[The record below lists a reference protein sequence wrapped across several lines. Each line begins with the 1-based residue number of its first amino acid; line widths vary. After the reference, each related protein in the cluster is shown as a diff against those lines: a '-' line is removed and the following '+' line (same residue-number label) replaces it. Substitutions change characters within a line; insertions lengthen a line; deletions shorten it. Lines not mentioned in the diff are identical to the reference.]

1 MVRRVLT
8 VKGDREMVSR
18 VVVDESALRLG
29 VALEHAAEKGL
40 KVLVH
45 RALLKHVQTRAFAGD
60 VAALEGLKHLTETD
74 NELVEYVGD
83 VGEGEWRDAVLE
95 YCRNNNEQLLTS
107 DPLVAKV
114 AESMGIKCI
123 YTVPEPPFNLESV
136 FAGDVM
142 SLHVKEGLE
151 PRIKRGHPGRWVFE
165 SIREKPTTRR
175 EIEALV
181 AYIMKMAYGV
191 FGTEAFVEVDKP
203 ELTILQLGQFRI
215 VITRPPLSDGMEMTV
230 VKPVIRVKLED
241 YELPPK
247 VLERLERR
255 AEGILIAGPPG
266 MGKSTF
272 AQALAE
278 HYRNMRKVV
287 KTVESPRD
295 LNLPPDIT
303 QYSKSAAAEG
313 EIHNVLLLS
322 RPDYTVFDEMREA
335 RDFEMYI
342 DLRYA
347 GIGMIGVIHASTP
360 IDALH
365 RIANKVDIGILPSIV
380 DTLIF
385 MDKGRVASIH
395 TLEVVVKV
403 PTGLK
408 RADLARPTVVVKDFL
423 NDTPLYE
430 LYVFGERV
438 FFVPVKQS
446 EERGDEK
453 TLFKRFISKHISDY
467 SLEIVGNRL
476 IISIQPSDMR
486 IYFKKCQNRVLKMA
500 RQLGLSVEVVP
511 KPQPSR

>member
-1 MVRRVLT
+1 
-8 VKGDREMVSR
+8 
-18 VVVDESALRLG
+18 
-29 VALEHAAEKGL
+29 
-40 KVLVH
+40 
-45 RALLKHVQTRAFAGD
+45 
-60 VAALEGLKHLTETD
+60 
-74 NELVEYVGD
+74 
-83 VGEGEWRDAVLE
+83 
-95 YCRNNNEQLLTS
+95 
-107 DPLVAKV
+107 
-114 AESMGIKCI
+114 
-123 YTVPEPPFNLESV
+123 V

-151 PRIKRGHPGRWVFE
+151 PKIKRGHPGRWVFE
-165 SIREKPTTRR
+165 SIREKPVTRT
-175 EIEALV
+175 EMESLV
-181 AYIMKMAYGV
+181 AYIMKTAYGV

-215 VITRPPLSDGMEMTV
+215 VITRPPLSDGMEITV

-241 YELPPK
+241 YSLPPK

-278 HYRNMRKVV
+278 HYRNMRRVV

-295 LNLPPDIT
+295 LDLPPDIT
-303 QYSKSAAAEG
+303 QYSKSAADDGA
-313 EIHNVLLLS
+313 IHSVLLLS

-403 PTGLK
+403 PAGLK

-423 NDTPLYE
+423 NDKPVYE

-438 FFVPVKQS
+438 FFVPVQPS
-446 EERGDEK
+446 EQHGDEAVA
-453 TLFKRFISKHISDY
+453 FRRIIAKHISDF
-467 SLEIVGNRL
+467 SVEVFGDRL
-476 IISIQPSDMR
+476 VVKISPADMR
-486 IYFKKCQNRVLKMA
+486 TYFKKCQNRVLKLA
-500 RQLGLSVEVVP
+500 RQAGLSVEVSP
-511 KPQPSR
+511 RNR

>member
-1 MVRRVLT
+1 MN
-8 VKGDREMVSR
+8 VSS
-18 VVVDESALRLG
+18 VVVDESALRLS
-29 VALEHAAEKGL
+29 VAVDYAVEFGL
-40 KVLVH
+40 RVLVH
-45 RALLKHVQTRAFAGD
+45 RSLLKHLQERAFAGD
-60 VAALEGLKHLTETD
+60 LASLDGLRKLTSLAESR
-74 NELVEYVGD
+74 VEF
-83 VGEGEWRDAVLE
+83 VGEPGEKGWRDDVLE
-95 YCRNNNEQLLTS
+95 YCRKNHETLLTS
-107 DPLVAKV
+107 DPLVARV
-114 AESMGIKCI
+114 AESMGVK
-123 YTVPEPPFNLESV
+123 YRYMVPEPPIQIESV

-165 SIREKPTTRR
+165 SIREKPITRT
-175 EIEALV
+175 ELESLV
-181 AYIMKMAYGV
+181 AYIMKSAYDA

-241 YELPPK
+241 YRLPPK
-247 VLERLERR
+247 VLERLDKR

-303 QYSKSAAAEG
+303 QYSKSAAEDG
-313 EIHNVLLLS
+313 EIHSVLLLS

-365 RIANKVDIGILPSIV
+365 RIANRVDIGVLPSIV

-385 MDKGRVASIH
+385 MDKGKVASIH
-395 TLEVVVKV
+395 TLEIVVKV
-403 PTGLK
+403 PAGLK
-408 RADLARPTVVVKDFL
+408 RADLARPTVIVKDFL
-423 NDTPLYE
+423 NDEPEYE

-438 FFVPVKQS
+438 FFVPVKQHES
-446 EERGDEK
+446 RNDEAAM
-453 TLFKRFISKHISDY
+453 FRR
-467 SLEIVGNRL
+467 IVGKHL
-476 IISIQPSDMR
+476 SDFDLTISGDQVVIEINPEEMR
-486 IYFKKCQNRVLKMA
+486 TYFKKCQNKVLKLA
-500 RQLGLSVEVVP
+500 RHAGLNVEVVP
-511 KPQPSR
+511 KQGRTS

>member
-1 MVRRVLT
+1 M
-8 VKGDREMVSR
+8 GSS
-18 VVVDESALRLG
+18 VVVDESALRLS
-29 VALEHAAEKGL
+29 VAVEQAVGEGWKI
-40 KVLVH
+40 LVH
-45 RALLKHVQTRAFAGD
+45 KALLKHVQERAFAGD
-60 VAALEGLKHLTETD
+60 LAALEGLKKLTESAGG
-74 NELVEYVGD
+74 NVEYVGELSS
-83 VGEGEWRDAVLE
+83 EGWRDAVLE
-95 YCRNNNEQLLTS
+95 YCRRSGETLLTS
-107 DPLVAKV
+107 DPLVARV
-114 AESMGIKCI
+114 AESIGIKCI
-123 YTVPEPPFNLESV
+123 YMVPSPPLQMESV

-151 PRIKRGHPGRWVFE
+151 PKIKRGHPGRWVFE
-165 SIREKPTTRR
+165 SIRDKPVTRT
-175 EIEALV
+175 EMESLIAH
-181 AYIMKMAYGV
+181 IMKTAYGV

-215 VITRPPLSDGMEMTV
+215 VVTRPPLSDGMEITV

-241 YELPPK
+241 YSLPPK

-278 HYRNMRKVV
+278 YYRNMRRVV

-295 LNLPPDIT
+295 LDLPPDIT
-303 QYSKSAAAEG
+303 QYSKSAADDGA
-313 EIHNVLLLS
+313 IHSVLLLS

-403 PTGLK
+403 PAGLK

-423 NDTPLYE
+423 NDKPVYE

-438 FFVPVKQS
+438 FFVPVQPG
-446 EERGDEK
+446 EQHGDEANV
-453 TLFKRFISKHISDY
+453 FRRIIAKHISDF
-467 SLEIVGNRL
+467 SVEVLGDRL
-476 IISIQPSDMR
+476 VVKISPADMR
-486 IYFKKCQNRVLKMA
+486 TYFKKCQNRVLKLA
-500 RQLGLSVEVVP
+500 RQAGLSVEVSP
-511 KPQPSR
+511 RNR

>member
-1 MVRRVLT
+1 
-8 VKGDREMVSR
+8 MVSNI
-18 VVVDESALRLG
+18 VVDESALRLG
-29 VALEHAAEKGL
+29 VGL
-40 KVLVH
+40 DRVVKDGSKILIH
-45 RALLKHVQTRAFAGD
+45 RTLLKYVQERAFAGD
-60 VAALEGLKHLTETD
+60 LSALEGLRKLTESAGK
-74 NELVEYVGD
+74 NVEYVGEP
-83 VGEGEWRDAVLE
+83 VEGGWRDAVLE
-95 YCRNNNEQLLTS
+95 YCRRNGETLLTS
-107 DPLVAKV
+107 DPLVARV
-114 AESMGIKCI
+114 AESIGIRCI
-123 YTVPEPPFNLESV
+123 YTVPEPPIQIESV
-136 FAGDVM
+136 FIDDVM

-151 PRIKRGHPGRWVFE
+151 PKIKRGHPGRWIFE
-165 SIREKPTTRR
+165 SVRDKALTRT
-175 EIEALV
+175 EMEALV
-181 AYIMKMAYGV
+181 AHVMKIAYGV
-191 FGTEAFVEVDKP
+191 FGTDAFVEVDKP
-203 ELTILQLGQFRI
+203 ELTILQLGQYRI

-241 YELPPK
+241 YSLPPK

-278 HYRNMRKVV
+278 HYRNMKRVV

-303 QYSKSAAAEG
+303 QYSKSASDDG
-313 EIHNVLLLS
+313 SIHNVLLLS
-322 RPDYTVFDEMREA
+322 RPDYTVFDEMRESK
-335 RDFEMYI
+335 DFEMYI

-395 TLEVVVKV
+395 TLEIVVKV

-423 NDTPLYE
+423 NETPVYE

-438 FFVPVKQS
+438 FFVPVKPS
-446 EERGDEK
+446 EDHADETAVFRK
-453 TLFKRFISKHISDY
+453 IISKHLTDFSVELSGDTLY
-467 SLEIVGNRL
+467 VKLR
-476 IISIQPSDMR
+476 PSDMR
-486 IYFKKCQNRVLKMA
+486 TYFKKCQNKVLKIA
-500 RQLGLSVEVVP
+500 RQSGLSVEVSP
-511 KPQPSR
+511 RNR

>member
-1 MVRRVLT
+1 M
-8 VKGDREMVSR
+8 R

-29 VALEHAAEKGL
+29 VAGEFAAEHGGA
-40 KVLVH
+40 VLVH
-45 RALLKHVQTRAFAGD
+45 RALLKHLQERAFSGD
-60 VAALEGLKHLTETD
+60 LAALDGLRS
-74 NELVEYVGD
+74 LVASYGERVEF
-83 VGEGEWRDAVLE
+83 VGEAGGDGWRDAVLE
-95 YCRNNNEQLLTS
+95 YCRSNHETLLTA
-107 DPLVAKV
+107 DPLVARV
-114 AESMGIKCI
+114 AESMGVS
-123 YTVPEPPFNLESV
+123 YRYMVPEPPLQLESV
-136 FAGDVM
+136 FSGDVM

-165 SIREKPTTRR
+165 SIRDKPMSRT
-175 EIEALV
+175 EIESLV
-181 AYIMKMAYGV
+181 STIMKTAFDV
-191 FGTEAFVEVDKP
+191 FGTEAFVEIDKP

-230 VKPVIRVKLED
+230 VKPVLRVRLDD
-241 YELPPK
+241 YRLPSK
-247 VLERLERR
+247 VLERLEKR

-278 HYRNMRKVV
+278 YYRNMRKVV

-303 QYSKSAAAEG
+303 QYSKSAAKDG

-365 RIANKVDIGILPSIV
+365 RIANRVDIGILPSIV

-403 PTGLK
+403 PAGLK

-423 NDTPLYE
+423 NDEPVYE

-438 FFVPVKQS
+438 FFVPIKAS
-446 EERGDEK
+446 EDRGGE
-453 TLFKRFISKHISDY
+453 LAVMRRIIGKHLSDF
-467 SLEIVGNRL
+467 SVDRIGDRVVV
-476 IISIQPSDMR
+476 SIGTGEMR
-486 IYFKKCQNRVLKMA
+486 TYFKKCQNKVLRMA
-500 RQLGLSVEVVP
+500 KHMGLEVEVVP
-511 KPQPSR
+511 KQGPET

>member
-1 MVRRVLT
+1 MN
-8 VKGDREMVSR
+8 GSN

-29 VALEHAAEKGL
+29 VAADYAAESGL
-40 KVLVH
+40 RVFVH
-45 RALLKHVQTRAFAGD
+45 RSLLKHLMERAFAGD
-60 VAALEGLKHLTETD
+60 LASLDGLRRLTSASKSH
-74 NELVEYVGD
+74 VEFVGEATD
-83 VGEGEWRDAVLE
+83 VGWRDAVLE
-95 YCRNNNEQLLTS
+95 YCRKNHETLLTS
-107 DPLVAKV
+107 DPLVARV
-114 AESMGIKCI
+114 AESMGVRYRYI
-123 YTVPEPPFNLESV
+123 VPEPPIHIESV

-165 SIREKPTTRR
+165 SIRERPVTRT
-175 EIEALV
+175 ELESLV
-181 AYIMKMAYGV
+181 AYIMKTAYDV
-191 FGTEAFVEVDKP
+191 FGTEAFVEVDKS

-230 VKPVIRVKLED
+230 VKPVMRVKLED
-241 YELPPK
+241 YRLPPK
-247 VLERLERR
+247 VLERLEKR

-303 QYSKSAAAEG
+303 QYSKSAAKDG
-313 EIHNVLLLS
+313 EIHSVLLLS

-365 RIANKVDIGILPSIV
+365 RIANRVDIGVLPSIV

-395 TLEVVVKV
+395 TLEIVVKV
-403 PTGLK
+403 PAGLK

-423 NDTPLYE
+423 NDEAVYE

-438 FFVPVKQS
+438 FFVPVKPS
-446 EERGDEK
+446 EERDNELI
-453 TLFKRFISKHISDY
+453 LFRRIISKHLSDFNINY
-467 SLEIVGNRL
+467 TGDKLV
-476 IISIQPSDMR
+476 ISINPEEMR
-486 IYFKKCQNRVLKMA
+486 TYFKKCQNKVLRLAK
-500 RQLGLSVEVVP
+500 QVGLNVEVTP
-511 KPQPSR
+511 KQ

>member
-1 MVRRVLT
+1 MA
-8 VKGDREMVSR
+8 SR

-29 VALEHAAEKGL
+29 VAAEHAVGKGL

-45 RALLKHVQTRAFAGD
+45 RALLKHVQARTFAGD
-60 VAALEGLKHLTETD
+60 PAALEGLKHLTELGGS
-74 NELVEYVGD
+74 LVEYVGAA
-83 VGEGEWRDAVLE
+83 GEENWRDAVLE
-95 YCRNNNEQLLTS
+95 YCRANNEQLLTS
-107 DPLVAKV
+107 DPLVARV
-114 AESMGIKCI
+114 AESMGVKCS
-123 YTVPEPPFNLESV
+123 YVVPEPPLQLESV

-165 SIREKPTTRR
+165 SIRDKPVTRT
-175 EIEALV
+175 ELEALV
-181 AYIMKMAYGV
+181 ASIMKTAYGV
-191 FGTEAFVEVDKP
+191 FGTEAFVEIDKP

-230 VKPVIRVKLED
+230 VKPVIRVRLED
-241 YELPPK
+241 YNLPPK
-247 VLERLERR
+247 VLERLDRR

-303 QYSKSAAAEG
+303 QYSKSAAADG

-322 RPDYTVFDEMREA
+322 RPDYTVFDEMRES

-403 PTGLK
+403 PSGLK

-423 NDTPLYE
+423 NDTPVYE

-438 FFVPVKQS
+438 FFVPVKQQ
-446 EERGDEK
+446 DEHADEAA
-453 TLFKRFISKHISDY
+453 LFKRVLGKQLSDF
-467 SLEIVGNRL
+467 SVEIIGDRL
-476 IISIQPSDMR
+476 VIGIRPSDMR
-486 IYFKKCQNRVLKMA
+486 TYFKKCQNRVLKMA
-500 RQLGLSVEVVP
+500 KHAGLTVEVVP
-511 KPQPSR
+511 KHQTGS

>member
-1 MVRRVLT
+1 MA
-8 VKGDREMVSR
+8 SR

-29 VALEHAAEKGL
+29 VVADYGVRTGV

-45 RALLKHVQTRAFAGD
+45 RALLRHVQDRAFAGD
-60 VAALEGLKHLTETD
+60 LGPLEGLRSLTSSGLD
-74 NELVEYVGD
+74 VEYVGEASA
-83 VGEGEWRDAVLE
+83 GWRESVLE
-95 YCRNNNEQLLTS
+95 YCRKEGLPLLTS

-114 AESMGIKCI
+114 AESMGISCV
-123 YTVPEPPFNLESV
+123 YEVPEPPLLVDSV
-136 FAGDVM
+136 FSGDVM

-151 PRIKRGHPGRWVFE
+151 PMIKRGHPGRWVFE
-165 SIREKPTTRR
+165 SVRKNPVTRV
-175 EIEALV
+175 EIESLI
-181 AYIMKMAYGV
+181 AYIMKHAYGV

-203 ELTILQLGQFRI
+203 ELTILQLGPYRI
-215 VITRPPLSDGMEMTV
+215 VVTRPPLSDGMEVTV
-230 VKPVIRVKLED
+230 VKPVIRVRLED
-241 YELPPK
+241 YNLPEK
-247 VLERLERR
+247 VLERFDRR

-303 QYSKSAAAEG
+303 QYSKSAAGDG

-335 RDFEMYI
+335 KDFEMYI

-385 MDKGRVASIH
+385 MDKGRVASVH

-403 PTGLK
+403 PSGLK
-408 RADLARPTVVVKDFL
+408 RADLARPTVVVKNFL
-423 NDTPLYE
+423 TDTPEYE

-438 FFVPVKQS
+438 FFVPVKPS
-446 EERGDEK
+446 EERFEETGV
-453 TLFKRFISKHISDY
+453 FKRILSKHLSDF
-467 SLEIVGNRL
+467 SVELTGNRL
-476 IISIQPSDMR
+476 VVYVNPDEMR
-486 IYFKKCQNRVLKMA
+486 SYLKKAQNKVLKLA
-500 RQLGLSVEVVP
+500 RHAGLSVEVVP
-511 KPQPSR
+511 KQRARHG

>member
-1 MVRRVLT
+1 MLA
-8 VKGDREMVSR
+8 R

-29 VALEHAAEKGL
+29 VAYEHVVSKGIR
-40 KVLVH
+40 VLVH
-45 RALLKHVQTRAFAGD
+45 RALLKHIQMRAFAGD
-60 VAALEGLKHLTETD
+60 PAALDGLRQLTENGEET
-74 NELVEYVGD
+74 VEYIGQPS
-83 VGEGEWRDAVLE
+83 GESWRDEVLE
-95 YCRNNNEQLLTS
+95 YCRANNEVLLTA
-107 DPLVAKV
+107 DPLIARV

-123 YTVPEPPFNLESV
+123 YSVPEPPIQIESV

-142 SLHVKEGLE
+142 SLHLKEGLE

-165 SIREKPTTRR
+165 SLRDRPLTRN
-175 EIEALV
+175 ELEALV
-181 AYIMKMAYGV
+181 AHIMKTAYGV

-203 ELTILQLGQFRI
+203 ELTILQLGDLRI

-230 VKPVIRVKLED
+230 VKPVVRVKLED
-241 YELPPK
+241 YNLPIK
-247 VLERLERR
+247 VQERLERR

-287 KTVESPRD
+287 KTIESPRD

-303 QYSKSAAAEG
+303 QYSKSAANDD
-313 EIHNVLLLS
+313 EIHSVLLLS

-335 RDFEMYI
+335 RDFELYI

-403 PTGLK
+403 PAGLK
-408 RADLARPTVVVKDFL
+408 RADLARPTVVVKDYL
-423 NDTPLYE
+423 NDKPVYE

-438 FFVPVKQS
+438 FFVPVEKT
-446 EERGDEK
+446 EERADE
-453 TLFKRFISKHISDY
+453 TIVFRRVLAKHLSEF
-467 SLEIVGNRL
+467 SVEMHGGRVVLAV
-476 IISIQPSDMR
+476 QPEEMR
-486 IYFKKCQNRVLKMA
+486 TYLKKCQGKVLRLA
-500 RQLGLSVEVVP
+500 RQMGLTVEVIP
-511 KPQPSR
+511 RSRHAY